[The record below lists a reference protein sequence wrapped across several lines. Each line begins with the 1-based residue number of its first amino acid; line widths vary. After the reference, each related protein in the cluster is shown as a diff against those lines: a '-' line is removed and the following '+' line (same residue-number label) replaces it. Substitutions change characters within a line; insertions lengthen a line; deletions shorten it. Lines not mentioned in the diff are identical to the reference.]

1 MEFDSPG
8 IYKIDHNTLNEM
20 GFTPADVDPR
30 NIAIY
35 GNSGGML
42 PQSLAIDRADD
53 LLENAIKVMGEED
66 GIFNEN
72 DYILFYVDEINALE
86 FDDTTER
93 FNVTKNLYSEKNYYF
108 ITTKESA
115 GKRQSALEN
124 LGLNHPKINW
134 YNRLIFH
141 ESDDVNLLSSALE
154 GLPNN
159 LSDGLEP

>member
-93 FNVTKNLYSEKNYYF
+93 FNVTKNLYS
-108 ITTKESA
+108 
-115 GKRQSALEN
+115 
-124 LGLNHPKINW
+124 
-134 YNRLIFH
+134 
-141 ESDDVNLLSSALE
+141 
-154 GLPNN
+154 
-159 LSDGLEP
+159 